1 MSIIGYR
8 DLIKALRNLDIGAGR
23 PAIGHVSLS
32 AFGMVQGGVETVLG
46 ALLTVCDGLIM
57 PTFTYKTMI
66 VPETGPP
73 NNGVDYGSR
82 TDLNKMAEFFHP
94 EMPADKSMG
103 VVAEELRQ
111 LPQSKRSRH
120 PILSFAGINA
130 DEAITAQTIEQPLA
144 PIAELTEAD
153 GVVLLLGTDHTV
165 NTSIHY
171 GEKLAGR
178 KQFVRWALTPRG
190 IVECPGYPGCS
201 QGFEAIVSSLRTS
214 LKKVFVGPT
223 SIQAVPL
230 QDLIETVIE
239 MIEKDPLALLC
250 SNAECNRCQATRA
263 AVEAET

>member
-1 MSIIGYR
+1 MPVIGYR
-8 DLIKALRNLDIGAGR
+8 DLINALRKLDMDSGR
-23 PAIGHVSLS
+23 QAIAHVSLS
-32 AFGMVQGGVETVLG
+32 AFGMVQGGAETVLG
-46 ALLTVCDGLIM
+46 ALLTVCDGVIM

-73 NNGVDYGSR
+73 NNGVEYGSR
-82 TDLNKMAEFFHP
+82 TDLNKMAAFFHP

-111 LPQSKRSRH
+111 LTQSKRSRH
-120 PILSFAGINA
+120 PILSFAGINM
-130 DEAITAQTIEQPLA
+130 DEAIAAQTIQEPLA
-144 PIAELTEAD
+144 PIKALAAAD
-153 GVVLLLGTDHTV
+153 GIVLLLGTDHTV

-171 GEKLAGR
+171 GEKQAER
-178 KQFVRWALTPRG
+178 KQFVRWALTRRG

-201 QGFEAIVSSLRTS
+201 QGFEAIASSLRAS

-223 SIQAVPL
+223 SIQAIPL

-239 MIEKDPLALLC
+239 MIAEDPLALLC